1 MPPRKVQSFDLNG
14 IPNNDCIGKCN
25 SVKRKDVTDGDL
37 CNMVKSV
44 RDKLPVRCVGEHAL
58 RKIYLLC
65 QYFGAFTNA
74 MRHHFKG
81 RMNYIEICSGPGR
94 CIFRE
99 SKEEVDGT
107 ALSVMQ
113 HSNFDL
119 INKAIFIDYNE
130 KVIEI
135 LQNRINNLNKSNVA
149 TACVGDY
156 NNITQIS
163 SILSGLNKDCL
174 NLVFIDPTDCSLPFT
189 TIREISRTLNKVDF
203 IINFAVFSDPARHL
217 RHALLSKDRYSTS
230 RQKYS
235 NFIGNDDFFNEPEN
249 IRLAEKDGTEE
260 DLRERFK
267 EEYCNSFRKMGYLY
281 YDPVR
286 ISKYYL
292 FFASR
297 EEIALN
303 LWKNIQRRD
312 ELGQTSLL
320 PQLFQ

>member
-1 MPPRKVQSFDLNG
+1 M
-14 IPNNDCIGKCN
+14 
-25 SVKRKDVTDGDL
+25 
-37 CNMVKSV
+37 
-44 RDKLPVRCVGEHAL
+44 
-58 RKIYLLC
+58 
-65 QYFGAFTNA
+65 
-74 MRHHFKG
+74 
-81 RMNYIEICSGPGR
+81 
-94 CIFRE
+94 
-99 SKEEVDGT
+99 
-107 ALSVMQ
+107 
-113 HSNFDL
+113 
-119 INKAIFIDYNE
+119 
-130 KVIEI
+130 
-135 LQNRINNLNKSNVA
+135 
-149 TACVGDY
+149 
-156 NNITQIS
+156 
-163 SILSGLNKDCL
+163 
-174 NLVFIDPTDCSLPFT
+174 IDPTDCSLPFT